1 MTGDQDDY
9 VLWNYML
16 DEHFLAADT
25 HDGVVQL
32 TITPHT
38 LAKAVRETTG
48 DVLEPE
54 EAEQSLAKAVSSVYA
69 SRVRSSSWKL
79 FALASADRTDVPFA
93 TGFLALSVLA
103 AFHMHTDEE
112 RSARAFYPRLAEMLG
127 CRLSGTYPEGFTG
140 DGFAKLWHE
149 LDNWLF
155 SRRGRRLAQPQADA
169 ARRYV
174 AYPFAHVPLRQVDI
188 ERTPQFFD
196 AFGYEP
202 GSRVPIERLAYDLV
216 DGTGPWR
223 GFTETGQR
231 VLRDPHRRALAIRQV
246 AQELE
251 RWDGCRI
258 DSSGRRTATIE
269 VWMNIRRR
277 RAQLHLLA
285 RRPTGFPEQIGNGEI
300 GFEASGD
307 SWYEPVALGTAD
319 GRLLSD
325 GVRID
330 ASRGRFSLQLRGSDV
345 VPLAPCAEYSGYVS
359 DRVLRAETQCAV
371 LCRESM
377 ADEVGR
383 YLRAVNGAEAHPRCD
398 ATLPKG
404 WCLFTDVR
412 ARTGA
417 AAPQG
422 MERLSVEATT
432 ALVPEGGLRVGGRWT
447 WLEGAPARVR
457 VIGARDGLA
466 VKIDEREVELDG
478 DGYLPI
484 ASLAAKG
491 EHLIEIGNRLRR
503 KATVL
508 AATVHP
514 ACEPW
519 PDADGRG
526 TPLALPQGGW
536 TIVGT
541 KPGQLQST
549 RGEADEEAAR
559 PWFEARWA
567 IRIGPGRGATA
578 LHLHDRHEDGCAGR
592 GNRIGGHGGHGA
604 DRSRAGAARWEET
617 VYQAGIRKPTLR
629 CAMGCSAAELA
640 AEWRTLMKR
649 ARARKRANKRRR
661 S

>member
-1 MTGDQDDY
+1 MTGVEEDY

-32 TITPHT
+32 PITPHT
-38 LAKAVRETTG
+38 LAKAVEETTG
-48 DVLEPE
+48 RILEPE
-54 EAEQSLAKAVSSVYA
+54 EAEESLARAVSAAYA
-69 SRVRSSSWKL
+69 SRVLSSPERLLGLTST
-79 FALASADRTDVPFA
+79 DRGDVPFA

-103 AFHMHTDEE
+103 AYHMETDEE
-112 RSARAFYPRLAEMLG
+112 HSALAFYPRLAEMLD
-127 CRLSGTYPEGFTG
+127 CPLTGTYPEGYTG
-140 DGFAKLWHE
+140 EAYLKLWSE
-149 LDNWLF
+149 LDDWLAT
-155 SRRGRRLAQPQADA
+155 SRGRRLAQPKPGA
-169 ARRYV
+169 AKRYIAV
-174 AYPFAHVPLRQVDI
+174 PFGHVPLRQVDI
-188 ERTPQFFD
+188 GRTPQFFD

-216 DGTGPWR
+216 DGRGPWP
-223 GFTETGQR
+223 GFTETGR
-231 VLRDPHRRALAIRQV
+231 RALRDPHRRALAIRQV

-251 RWDGCRI
+251 RWDGSRI
-258 DSSGRRTATIE
+258 DSSGRRTASIE
-269 VWMNIRRR
+269 VWMSIRRR
-277 RAQLHLLA
+277 RARLHLLA
-285 RRPTGFPEQIGNGEI
+285 RRPAGFPEQIGNGEV

-307 SWYEPVALGTAD
+307 GWYEPVALGTAD
-319 GRLLSD
+319 GRLLAD

-330 ASRGRFSLQLRGSDV
+330 ASQGRFSLQLRGDDV
-345 VPLAPCAEYSGYVS
+345 VPLAPCAEYSGFVS
-359 DRVLRAETQCAV
+359 DRVLRAQTPCAV

-377 ADEVGR
+377 ADDVGR
-383 YLRAVNGAEAHPRCD
+383 YLNSVNGADAHPRRD
-398 ATLPKG
+398 PTLPEG
-404 WCLFTDVR
+404 WCLFMDVR

-417 AAPQG
+417 AAPAG

-466 VKIDEREVELDG
+466 AKIDGREVELDG

-484 ASLAAKG
+484 ADLEGRG

-519 PDADGRG
+519 PEADGG
-526 TPLALPQGGW
+526 GIALALPQGEW
-536 TIVGT
+536 TIVGAH
-541 KPGQLQST
+541 PGQWQSR
-549 RGEADEEAAR
+549 RGEADEEATR
-559 PWFEARWA
+559 PSFNARWA
-567 IRIGPGRGATA
+567 IRVGSGRGATA
-578 LHLHDRHEDGCAGR
+578 LHLHDRHEDECAE
-592 GNRIGGHGGHGA
+592 GHNDGDRHNKQGA
-604 DRSRAGAARWEET
+604 EQSRAGAARWEENI
-617 VYQAGIRKPTLR
+617 YQAGIRRPTLL

-649 ARARKRANKRRR
+649 ARARKRTNKRHRT
-661 S
+661 